1 MNFQE
6 DLKLKE
12 KTFLN
17 VFNMYFTISLALVN
31 VKIKISF
38 ISESGVQTL

>member
-1 MNFQE
+1 MKFLE

-12 KTFLN
+12 KTFLDD
-17 VFNMYFTISLALVN
+17 FSMCFTISLALVN